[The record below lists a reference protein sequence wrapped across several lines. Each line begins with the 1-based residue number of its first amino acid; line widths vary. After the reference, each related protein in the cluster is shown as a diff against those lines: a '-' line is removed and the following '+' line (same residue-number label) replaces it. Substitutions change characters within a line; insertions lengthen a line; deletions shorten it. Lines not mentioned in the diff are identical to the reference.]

1 MYAADRG
8 YRSYWA
14 SSWRM
19 PLSDGDIDPDK
30 NGSGFFGCPITT
42 DPLAISPH
50 GTSRPSRRATTSITS
65 TTYPGW
71 AEAGLIPNSNEPA
84 AAANVFTAKGP
95 ELLRATTLF
104 TMYAPVVATVRVY
117 LLDDGDEVPAD
128 GKLAAEESFVLEQ
141 PGCRTLE
148 LKDPVK
154 LPADQRYAAVEE
166 IVRESE
172 EARSGI

>member
-8 YRSYWA
+8 YHSYWA

-65 TTYPGW
+65 TTYLGW

-104 TMYAPVVATVRVY
+104 TMYAPVVATVREIGRASCRERVY
-117 LLDDGDEVPAD
+117 
-128 GKLAAEESFVLEQ
+128 VL
-141 PGCRTLE
+141 
-148 LKDPVK
+148 V
-154 LPADQRYAAVEE
+154 
-166 IVRESE
+166 
-172 EARSGI
+172 

>member
-8 YRSYWA
+8 YHSYWA

-65 TTYPGW
+65 TTYLGW

-84 AAANVFTAKGP
+84 AAANVFTAKEP

-154 LPADQRYAAVEE
+154 LPA
-166 IVRESE
+166 
-172 EARSGI
+172 